1 MHMTTNLN
9 RMSAQ
14 IREWR
19 TRIAELTRQADA
31 SGPRAGLSLRQA
43 IDELKA
49 KCAVT
54 QAKIDKLKA
63 EWL

>member
-1 MHMTTNLN
+1 MATNMT
-9 RMSAQ
+9 RMAAQ

-19 TRIAELTRQADA
+19 TRIAELTRQAEA
-31 SGPRAGLSLRQA
+31 SGPRADFGLRQA

-49 KCAVT
+49 KCAIT